1 MTGRCPADAHE
12 LERCGRR
19 RQRPGGRSPVDS
31 ADRSAVTLIMGMAPN
46 AEKAMTGGADEADG
60 RRAGGGPGDAQ
71 ALLELFERS
80 RDRLRRMVR
89 LRLDRRL
96 QGRLDPSDVLQEA
109 ALDVTRRAG
118 EYCSSPAPAIP
129 PYLWLRYLTGQRL
142 LALHRHHLGAQIR
155 DAGHEVSL
163 RFGGMPQATSASL
176 AALLLGRLT
185 SPTRAARRAEMQLRL
200 QEALNRMDP
209 IDREVL
215 VLRHFEELS
224 NAETARVLGL
234 EKTAA
239 SNRYIRAL
247 RRLKEVLG
255 GFPDLFDA

>member
-1 MTGRCPADAHE
+1 MT
-12 LERCGRR
+12 
-19 RQRPGGRSPVDS
+19 SN
-31 ADRSAVTLIMGMAPN
+31 T
-46 AEKAMTGGADEADG
+46 EKSMTGGADEAGG
-60 RRAGGGPGDAQ
+60 RRAGGGTGDEQ

-118 EYCSSPAPAIP
+118 EYCSSPTPAMP

-142 LALHRHHLGAQIR
+142 LALHRYHLGAQIR

-163 RFGGMPQATSASL
+163 RSGGIPQATSASL

-200 QEALNRMDP
+200 QEALNAMDP
-209 IDREVL
+209 IDREIL
-215 VLRHFEELS
+215 TLRHFEDLS
-224 NAETARVLGL
+224 NGETAQVLGL
-234 EKTAA
+234 TKTAA
-239 SNRYIRAL
+239 SNRYVRAL
-247 RRLKEVLG
+247 GRLKEILAG
-255 GFPDLFDA
+255 IPGLLDY